1 MKALRLFVF
10 FLFPLL
16 VFGQSPRLAASS
28 RPNTADLQK
37 FLELSESQMV
47 QLKQVQANRLSAA
60 EVTYRDVT
68 AKQKQLTELI
78 ASGSTDALAIGNLT
92 IEVQRLR
99 SRMIVPS
106 DERDLAMAVLDS
118 PQKRKLAELQQA
130 LNLRQAADQAA
141 GFHLIEYPRVT
152 VVIQK

>member
-1 MKALRLFVF
+1 MRLFVF

-28 RPNTADLQK
+28 VRPNTADLQK

-47 QLKQVQANRLSAA
+47 QLKQVQANRLSAP

-106 DERDLAMAVLDS
+106 DERELAMAVLDS
-118 PQKRKLAELQQA
+118 PQKLKLAELQQA

-141 GFHLIEYPRVT
+141 AFHLIEYPRVT
-152 VVIQK
+152 VAIQK